1 MRNLYDRLLK
11 LLNINGRDLAVFLL
25 ALLLA
30 FSTWLIHNL
39 SLKYNDYLTASV
51 IAQTNIDGHTDKS
64 VNSAEVIARCR
75 ATGYKVITSGIK
87 ARRRPVTVSFSPSV
101 MRHKEDDLFY
111 VLSSDLVEY
120 THMIYGDGVTLEH
133 FVTDTLFFRFPSVDH
148 KRVPVHPVYS
158 VSFKPQY
165 MSDGELIVAP
175 DTVTLYGESHRLSK
189 IDKVYTQPIKHSD
202 LSSDVQGVVRLEGV
216 KNVRMSVNEVH
227 YILDVKRY
235 VEVVR
240 TFPVRMENVPAGK
253 QVMLYPSVATVSLK
267 YSFPLESDPEE
278 ELILY
283 VDYAD
288 YANSLSGKCNV
299 RLKGTSR
306 GLIDYEVDPVAVNCL
321 QEER

>member
-1 MRNLYDRLLK
+1 MRNLYDRLLE

-39 SLKYNDYLTASV
+39 SLKYNDYLTAAV

-64 VNSAEVIARCR
+64 VNTAEVIARCR

-87 ARRRPVTVSFSPSV
+87 ARRRPVVVSFTPSV

-120 THMIYGDGVTLEH
+120 THLIYGDGVTLEH
-133 FVTDTLFFRFPSVDH
+133 FVTDTLFFRFPAVDH

-158 VSFKPQY
+158 VSFMPQY

-240 TFPVRMENVPAGK
+240 TLPVRMENVPAGK

-267 YSFPLESDPEE
+267 YSFPLESDPDE

-299 RLKGTSR
+299 RLRGTSR

-321 QEER
+321 QEEK